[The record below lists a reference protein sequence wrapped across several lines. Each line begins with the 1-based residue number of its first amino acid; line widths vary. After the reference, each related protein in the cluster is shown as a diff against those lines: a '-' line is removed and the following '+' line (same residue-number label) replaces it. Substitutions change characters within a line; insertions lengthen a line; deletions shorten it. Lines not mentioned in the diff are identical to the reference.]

1 MRSRT
6 FQRIKLV
13 ALNNAPHMRRNENE
27 LASRT
32 GGPGSA
38 PPVPASGDMH
48 SADVGDPGERVADTS
63 ARNIKCMLDKAVE
76 LARCPGVR
84 FR

>member
-1 MRSRT
+1 VRSRT

-13 ALNNAPHMRRNENE
+13 ALNNAPICAGMRTN
-27 LASRT
+27 LPP
-32 GGPGSA
+32 GPED
-38 PPVPASGDMH
+38 PAVRHSYPSGDVH

-63 ARNIKCMLDKAVE
+63 ARNIKCMLDKAVK